1 MSGCHFRS
9 IHQSMWG
16 YSLDQRL
23 AICLWYLHSRST
35 WDPQNLTYPPTQLC
49 RGKYF
54 HARIVTQRSLMN
66 CFFLLGRNRSCIYFH
81 LIFIR
86 SAGSDE
92 PCKHGPMEDT
102 DELKAV
108 KSIISEA
115 LLGNF
120 LMVIRTGDPLLTPW
134 RRRYQAR
141 DLHDSVHNA
150 DIHFCILFDEEAP
163 ILITS
168 IPDWKS

>member
-1 MSGCHFRS
+1 
-9 IHQSMWG
+9 
-16 YSLDQRL
+16 
-23 AICLWYLHSRST
+23 
-35 WDPQNLTYPPTQLC
+35 
-49 RGKYF
+49 
-54 HARIVTQRSLMN
+54 
-66 CFFLLGRNRSCIYFH
+66 
-81 LIFIR
+81 
-86 SAGSDE
+86 
-92 PCKHGPMEDT
+92 MEDT

-120 LMVIRTGDPLLTPW
+120 HVVIRTDNKIIKNSTEDPLLTPW

-150 DIHFCILFDEEAP
+150 DIHFCIRFDEEAP